1 MDDLHVIEEI
11 RRLKYRYLR
20 GVDQKRWDLL
30 EQALTEDAVAD
41 YGTKAMGEPLV
52 LTGRAAILDFMRQ
65 NLGGDKIITFHFAGQ
80 PEIDVDG
87 DSATGTWAFED
98 TVIIKEHRL
107 VIKGAAY
114 YEEEYVRSPEHG
126 WRIKHIGYNRLYE
139 AMVSWDDLP
148 SLKFLAGV

>member
-30 EQALTEDAVAD
+30 EDALTEDAVAD

-98 TVIIKEHRL
+98 TVIVKEHRL

-114 YEEEYVRSPEHG
+114 YEEQYVRSPEHG
-126 WRIKHIGYNRLYE
+126 WRIKHIAYNRLYE

>member
-1 MDDLHVIEEI
+1 MDLHVIEEI

-30 EQALTEDAVAD
+30 ENALTEDAVAD

-87 DSATGTWAFED
+87 DAATGTWAFED
-98 TVIIKEHRL
+98 TVIVKEHRL

-114 YEEEYVRSPEHG
+114 YEEEYVRSAEHG
-126 WRIKHIGYNRLYE
+126 WRIKHIAYNRLYE
-139 AMVSWDDLP
+139 VMVSMDDLP

>member
-30 EQALTEDAVAD
+30 ENALTEDAVAD
-41 YGTKAMGEPLV
+41 YGTKTMGEPLV

-98 TVIIKEHRL
+98 TVIVKEHRL
-107 VIKGAAY
+107 LIKGAAY
-114 YEEEYVRSPEHG
+114 YEEEYVRSPDAG
-126 WRIKHIGYNRLYE
+126 WRIKHIAYNRLYE
-139 AMVSWDDLP
+139 VMVSMDDLP
-148 SLKFLAGV
+148 SMKFLAGV